1 MSPRRDLALADPSA
15 PQRIRPS
22 RFVAGIALHFA
33 VPAYLIWLAIA
44 LIPSLGSGDRD
55 QLAAT
60 AGQASLQFL
69 LFYAVFLVAI
79 TLATRALEPALRQ
92 ARERRE
98 ARNPLAAGRQ
108 SKAQLSSA
116 LRTAATIGNGKAL
129 HEAIERLRS
138 APWRHEDQRFQTI
151 ASDLARAAN
160 AFAVA
165 LDGAP
170 PTEREELEALA
181 ARSFGRIAEAV
192 EQLAEEQRRLD
203 HGDARTLAH
212 YIELRY
218 PSSDFASEQN
228 S

>member
-1 MSPRRDLALADPSA
+1 MTRSDHFKFVDHDR

-55 QLAAT
+55 QLAAA
-60 AGQASLQFL
+60 AGRASLQFL
-69 LFYAVFLVAI
+69 LFYAVFLVAVS
-79 TLATRALEPALRQ
+79 LATRALEPAMRQ

-98 ARNPLAAGRQ
+98 ARDPLAAGRR
-108 SKAQLSSA
+108 SKAQVSSA
-116 LRTAATIGNGKAL
+116 LRTAATLGGGKPL
-129 HEAIERLRS
+129 HDAIEQLRS
-138 APWRHEDQRFQTI
+138 APWRPEDERFQTI
-151 ASDLARAAN
+151 ASDLARASS

-170 PTEREELEALA
+170 PGERTEIEALA
-181 ARSFGRIAEAV
+181 ASSFRRIAEAV

-203 HGDARTLAH
+203 HGDARTLAR

>member
-1 MSPRRDLALADPSA
+1 MTRAAPIRTTGNL

-33 VPAYLIWLAIA
+33 VPAYLIWLAVA

-55 QLAAT
+55 ELAAA
-60 AGQASLQFL
+60 AGRVSLQFL
-69 LFYAVFLVAI
+69 LFYAVFIVAI

-98 ARNPLAAGRQ
+98 ARDPLAVGRQ
-108 SKAQLSSA
+108 SKAQVSSA
-116 LRTAATIGNGKAL
+116 LRTAETIGSGQAL
-129 HEAIERLRS
+129 HRAVQRLRS

-160 AFAVA
+160 SFAVA

-170 PTEREELEALA
+170 PGEREELEALA
-181 ARSFGRIAEAV
+181 TRTFGRIAEAV

-203 HGDARTLAH
+203 HGDARTLAR